1 MVKLIIV
8 LLSVQLV
15 FLPVL
20 AYADDTPKAAYVKK
34 GEKAPFDGTLLNA
47 PSVAKILADKKVAKE
62 KCDENTSYLLNRQ
75 KASCKKDYDLLKSKS
90 TITEKQLNDIIA
102 IKNKQIK
109 KTEEIAIKAAKSNN
123 PLLWGLIGA
132 AAGVATT
139 IGLVFLIKG
148 VQD

>member
-1 MVKLIIV
+1 LSFQLI
-8 LLSVQLV
+8 

-20 AYADDTPKAAYVKK
+20 VYADDTPKATYIQK
-34 GEKAPFDGTLLNA
+34 GKKAPFDGTLLNA
-47 PSVAKILADKKVAKE
+47 PAVAKILADKKVAKE
-62 KCDENTSYLLNRQ
+62 KCDENTNYLLSRQ
-75 KASCKKDYDLLKSKS
+75 KAACKRDYDLLKSKS

-109 KTEEIAIKAAKSNN
+109 KTEEMAIKAAKSNN
-123 PLLWGLIGA
+123 PLLWSLIGA
-132 AAGVATT
+132 AAGIATT